1 MPLTKQDIA
10 QYLESVDLRTPLE
23 SALNAAVQA
32 NTTEPDKF
40 FAEHFC
46 KKVLAAGGKLPACC
60 TISSAPPSN
69 FPSGQGASHG
79 PWTDETFAA
88 TDADAHVPRYFKEFD
103 EFGEALKAA
112 PGELILRDLLTKEMY
127 DKVGRA
133 DSDLPRARPSR
144 RPCPATPPHPRRPPP
159 LHSTRTRRRR
169 SA

>member
-1 MPLTKQDIA
+1 MGKAIGIVSA
-10 QYLESVDLRTPLE
+10 Q
-23 SALNAAVQA
+23 
-32 NTTEPDKF
+32 K
-40 FAEHFC
+40 
-46 KKVLAAGGKLPACC
+46 
-60 TISSAPPSN
+60 
-69 FPSGQGASHG
+69 GASHG
-79 PWTDETFAA
+79 PWSDETFAA

-133 DSDLPRARPSR
+133 DSHLPRARVHTA
-144 RPCPATPPHPRRPPP
+144 PATPLHPRRPPP